1 MATRS
6 PSLLRVITVG
16 AASGIAATLLMD
28 QFLKLASSSQ
38 KALEKQEKL
47 AQGESPWTIAHE
59 QVEQQ
64 QQAEQQE
71 DSTEIVARRLAT
83 AAGQHLTQDQKK
95 SAGHA
100 VHYTFGTLMGVVY
113 AVLAERVP
121 EVTTGA
127 GFAYGTLLFLAAHE
141 IAVPALQLSPSPT
154 GTPATDHLQHWA
166 AHVVYGSSLDLV
178 RTLLR
183 RLL

>member
-59 QVEQQ
+59 QVQEQQ
-64 QQAEQQE
+64 QAGERE

-83 AAGQHLTQDQKK
+83 AAGQHLTQAQKK

-100 VHYTFGTLMGVVY
+100 VHYTFGTLMGVTY
-113 AVLAERVP
+113 ALLAEHVP
-121 EVTTGA
+121 EITTGA
-127 GFAYGTLLFLAAHE
+127 GFAYGTLLFFAADE
-141 IAVPALQLSPSPT
+141 IAVPALRLSPPPT
-154 GTPATDHLQHWA
+154 QSPATDQLQHWA

-178 RTLLR
+178 RNLLR
-183 RLL
+183 RFL